1 MKLTRAERQTNNVD
15 YHRNKRIFEKPAV
28 DRIRMRLLAKTAE
41 QNLEDVRFRYG
52 AERGEIVTV
61 LSAKKMPRI
70 DAESF
75 RMLSG

>member
-1 MKLTRAERQTNNVD
+1 
-15 YHRNKRIFEKPAV
+15 
-28 DRIRMRLLAKTAE
+28 MRLLAKTAE